1 MTQNVGRPASVRLAI
16 ATLLTIAL
24 AIGEVVAAGY
34 TGSLALLADAGHNV
48 SDVLVLALSWAAAGM
63 ARRPAT
69 PARTFGFHRAGI
81 LSALLNAILLGGT
94 GVAVAWEAARRLAAP
109 PPLRSDLLIAAAGVA
124 FLVNAGSAAL
134 VSEGRRGD
142 LNVRSAFLHLA
153 GDAVT
158 SLGALLAGVLIRLT
172 GLRQIDPLISLALAG
187 WLVWCARGLVLET
200 VEILMEAAPRGM
212 DMDRLVA
219 DLRSIEGVRGVHDLH
234 VWSLNARLP
243 ALAVHLVVDDMS
255 IEAGAR
261 LQARVNEM
269 LVRRYAIAHATLQ
282 LECEDCEPDLLYCD
296 LEELQVSGALR
307 QRQET
312 RRTEKWGAG
321 RKAHDASG
329 GGGKP

>member
-1 MTQNVGRPASVRLAI
+1 MTENIGRPASVRLAI

-48 SDVLVLALSWAAAGM
+48 SDVLALALSWAAAGM

-94 GVAVAWEAARRLAAP
+94 GVAVAWEAARRVAAP

-134 VSEGRRGD
+134 VSGGRRGD

-187 WLVWCARGLVLET
+187 WLVWSARGLVLET

-212 DMDRLVA
+212 NMDRLVA

-234 VWSLNARLP
+234 VWSLNPRLP

-296 LEELQVSGALR
+296 LEELQLSGAVR
-307 QRQET
+307 NAARA
-312 RRTEKWGAG
+312 K
-321 RKAHDASG
+321 
-329 GGGKP
+329 